1 MDNTMEARV
10 QQDYVQEILSL
21 LRSGKSDE
29 EIRDHLGDYHANDIA
44 EALPELSLEE
54 RHRLYALLNNEGLAE
69 VMEYSDEADDY
80 LEELSPQRAAAI
92 LEEMEPDE
100 AVDLLKETDSRQ
112 KKVWMSLMDPEDR
125 RSLQTLASYDED
137 LIGSRMTTNFV
148 ALNSG
153 LSIKEAMRSLIE
165 QAADNDNISTLYVV
179 GKNRSYLGAVE
190 LKDLIIARR
199 DTKLCDIT
207 ATSYP
212 YVYANDRIEDCL
224 EKLKDYSERSI
235 PVLSDSKRI
244 LGVITAQD
252 VIEVVDDEM
261 GEDYAKLAGLT
272 AEEDLKEPIRE
283 SIKKRLPWLMLLLVL
298 GLVVSTVV
306 GMFEAVVAKLTIIMA
321 FQSLILDMAG
331 NVGTQSLAVTIRVLM
346 DEKLTGRQK
355 LGLIGKEMTVGG
367 LNGIILGFLA
377 LSGIGA
383 YIALFKHLPLHLA
396 FLISFCIGIA
406 LLLAMVISSFVG
418 TAVPIFFKRVGVD
431 PAAASGPL
439 ITTITDLVG
448 VVTYYG
454 LSAILLIDIM
464 HMGAI

>member
-1 MDNTMEARV
+1 MT
-10 QQDYVQEILSL
+10 
-21 LRSGKSDE
+21 
-29 EIRDHLGDYHANDIA
+29 
-44 EALPELSLEE
+44 
-54 RHRLYALLNNEGLAE
+54 
-69 VMEYSDEADDY
+69 
-80 LEELSPQRAAAI
+80 SPR
-92 LEEMEPDE
+92 P
-100 AVDLLKETDSRQ
+100 
-112 KKVWMSLMDPEDR
+112 P
-125 RSLQTLASYDED
+125 
-137 LIGSRMTTNFV
+137 
-148 ALNSG
+148 
-153 LSIKEAMRSLIE
+153 
-165 QAADNDNISTLYVV
+165 
-179 GKNRSYLGAVE
+179 
-190 LKDLIIARR
+190 
-199 DTKLCDIT
+199 
-207 ATSYP
+207 P

-383 YIALFKHLPLHLA
+383 YIALFKHLPLHQA

-418 TAVPIFFKRVGVD
+418 TAVPIFFKKVGVD